1 MTLFGLNLVLG
12 YLAML
17 VAMTYSIELFICV
30 VVGLMFGH
38 FYFNTKTPVG
48 ESVDP
53 CCASQQQ
60 AGSELA
66 VNNAAN
72 GHVASSRTLSR
83 TPCDLEAEM
92 DSDHEELCCHQQQQD
107 EEAGTRNSTLD
118 VSSSTRVIQGMK
130 CLN

>member
-1 MTLFGLNLVLG
+1 MTLFGLNLVSG

-30 VVGLMFGH
+30 VIGLMAGH
-38 FYFNTKTPVG
+38 FFFNTKTAAG

-60 AGSELA
+60 ATSELA

-72 GHVASSRTLSR
+72 GHVGVSR

-92 DSDHEELCCHQQQQD
+92 GSDHEELCCH
-107 EEAGTRNSTLD
+107 
-118 VSSSTRVIQGMK
+118 
-130 CLN
+130 